1 MVFPKAKKMA
11 REFDWHKTN
20 NGVFGLYKG
29 YFFNVGDGSIL
40 SNPQYKYVTATTDT
54 LTEEQKL
61 QIKIELETNKKLL
74 KFSSFEIADNS
85 VFVQFLENL
94 TFTKLKTVYSLFD
107 FLIDLFKKLNIPD
120 QNKCHNCG
128 TKDNIKYYDLNDSG
142 VILCNTCFGQTENSF
157 YEIEKEKY
165 SEDKNYLTGFLGSIF
180 ISIPGIIA
188 WVLIAVYLEKLGSA
202 MAIVIA
208 FLGLKGY
215 YYFKGRHGKLT
226 KYVIVLSNI
235 ICILIANATTV
246 IALLVEEGLTIN
258 QAIVELQTNQ
268 IAKDL
273 FNKNIMISFLLA
285 FFVWIWLLFL
295 LKDKRLTI
303 KVADKFEK

>member
-157 YEIEKEKY
+157 YGIEKEKY